1 MKVKRLVALGLAG
14 ALACVAGCNGWG
26 LIVRLDADDNGST
39 LSIPVGGRIVVS
51 LASNPTT
58 GYDWE
63 LMELDAAVVEST
75 DVSYVPDPAPPGWVG
90 GGGTAVWQFTALA
103 EGETALRL
111 EYGRDFEPEEDPAD
125 VFETTITVT
134 AAE

>member
-14 ALACVAGCNGWG
+14 ALMCVAGCNGWG
-26 LIVRLDADDNGST
+26 LIIWLDADDNGST
-39 LSIPVGGRIVVS
+39 LSIPVGGKIVVR

-63 LMELDAAVVEST
+63 LVELDTTVVEDT
-75 DVSYVPDPAPPGWVG
+75 AVTYVPDPVPPGLVG
-90 GGGTAVWQFTALA
+90 SGGTAVWQFTAVG

-111 EYGRDFEPEEDPAD
+111 EYRRPFEPEADPED
-125 VFETTITVT
+125 VFEVNITVT

>member
-1 MKVKRLVALGLAG
+1 MKVKRLVALCLAG
-14 ALACVAGCNGWG
+14 ALVGVAGCDLWG
-26 LIVRLDADDNGST
+26 PVLRLNADDNGST
-39 LSIPVGGRIVVS
+39 VSIPVGGRIIVS
-51 LASNPTT
+51 LEANPTT

-63 LMELDAAVVEST
+63 LIELDPAVVEST

-125 VFETTITVT
+125 VFEITITVT